1 MTHTITL
8 DEAAFGYYEDADGV
22 AIAKFDL
29 PAGEHRVDEEIAN
42 VVVMENRG
50 AWQQKQVTGGGGGGG
65 GGSGRDWAAEWAN
78 ATSPGE
84 KLQLIGERYF
94 DA

>member
-8 DEAAFGYYEDADGV
+8 DEPAFGYYEDADGV

-29 PAGEHRVDEEIAN
+29 PAGEHRVGEEIAN
-42 VVVMENRG
+42 AVVMENRG
-50 AWQQKQVTGGGGGGG
+50 AWQQKQVTGGSGGGE
-65 GGSGRDWAAEWAN
+65 SGRDWAAEWAD
-78 ATSPGE
+78 ATSPE
-84 KLQLIGERYF
+84 DKLQLIGERFF